1 MVKNYV
7 VRKYVVMQYVVMQYV
22 VMQYVLLQ
30 SRSIVVNDQPHIKR
44 SLCRT
49 QIALLGRLVK
59 IQTQSSM

>member
-1 MVKNYV
+1 
-7 VRKYVVMQYVVMQYV
+7 MQYVVMQYV